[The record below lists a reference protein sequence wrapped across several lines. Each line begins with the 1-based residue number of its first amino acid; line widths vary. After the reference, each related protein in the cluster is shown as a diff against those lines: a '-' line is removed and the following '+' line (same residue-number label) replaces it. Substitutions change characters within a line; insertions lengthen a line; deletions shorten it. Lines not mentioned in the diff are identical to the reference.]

1 MYGPDPLG
9 HGRCGRKPDPIM
21 EAESYGGLAS
31 SIIGPYVRRTPIDPS
46 VRTRSGVHVVRDY
59 RKKLGEVPNTDT
71 MCCGSLHNAN
81 YDTHIS
87 RAGPATRRWLV

>member
-46 VRTRSGVHVVRDY
+46 V
-59 RKKLGEVPNTDT
+59 
-71 MCCGSLHNAN
+71 
-81 YDTHIS
+81 
-87 RAGPATRRWLV
+87 